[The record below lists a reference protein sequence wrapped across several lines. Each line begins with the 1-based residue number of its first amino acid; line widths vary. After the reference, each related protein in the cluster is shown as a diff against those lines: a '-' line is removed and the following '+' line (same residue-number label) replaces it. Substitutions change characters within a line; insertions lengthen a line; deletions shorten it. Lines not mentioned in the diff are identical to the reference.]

1 MLKAS
6 IAVIAMLLGGAATGV
21 AVYVQSRPE
30 AFTTRT
36 SWLDAGVVPVNR
48 LARTAIGDAAAKP
61 PLYAVDEIVL
71 PTVVVAA
78 RAPRLTLPKEPVPV
92 TRPCSEWREIGP
104 ETYVRTLCP

>member
-6 IAVIAMLLGGAATGV
+6 IAAIAMLLGGAATGV

-36 SWLDAGVVPVNR
+36 AWLDAGVVPVNR
-48 LARTAIGDAAAKP
+48 VVQRGIEGVEAKP
-61 PLYAVDEIVL
+61 PLLAVDEIIL
-71 PTVVVAA
+71 PSVVVAA
-78 RAPRLTLPKEPVPV
+78 RAPSVTRLDPFAPV

-104 ETYVRTLCP
+104 QTYVRMLCP